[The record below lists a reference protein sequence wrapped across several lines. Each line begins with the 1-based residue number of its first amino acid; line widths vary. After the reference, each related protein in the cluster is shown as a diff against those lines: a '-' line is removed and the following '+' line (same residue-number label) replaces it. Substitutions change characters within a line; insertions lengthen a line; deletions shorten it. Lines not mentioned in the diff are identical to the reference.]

1 MSLISERT
9 NDMLSTSEAVNSLD
23 EEKTHRI
30 IELYLRARFKEAF
43 DPAWLE
49 TMANY
54 EPLARALNFFDKLGN
69 DNLKLAAI
77 GSSNTTTRE
86 DHKEQFAMLQT
97 ILDDVVPFTSEIP
110 PVARGFN
117 EKRAI
122 LWSLE
127 LNQHLES
134 RSLRDLHAQSSNLG
148 IVEKLL
154 NGDLGQEEWLGEVDL
169 ERMLIKLGV
178 KDRTHITRL
187 NAEDIGMILHFE
199 RAKHSSS
206 TTPYSIPLLINCGS
220 GSLRSQGSHWTYA
233 MVLVDPATNSV
244 TINYQDSMPL
254 RGSERDILTAA
265 INYSDGPYQAFPN
278 YTTPTVNT
286 ASNGLQRDGWSCGYR
301 ALRGLI
307 TSPGFPVTSGG
318 VNQGATWLQLTGA
331 ANTSA
336 ALRDVVYDELLD
348 GVVIDHQYAED
359 MELPSSMVTSTS
371 EKSLKLDSKF
381 TQHYRELLGG
391 SHGTTRL
398 GASENFAEEYRT
410 ISVLLKTIRV
420 STSRTAALKNLRNE
434 LDQVMTDKE
443 LSSDEKIFGILHVMG
458 TEYSKIINTFG
469 GANSEL
475 GDYIK
480 MFCGKHMGVELG
492 KDPLYRFKTGGL
504 MSRML
509 DSQAGIKLEKSETES
524 LLPPIKKKTMGT
536 GVSHSAPTVRTT
548 ERVEP
553 KVTPSEGSIDKKR
566 ARVNQPELREHE
578 KDARLGTMFGLT
590 QFCYGQKPSGV
601 EPGFRAIDLNESF
614 FKELS
619 KILAKVPSDDDPHK
633 LAQLGAALDRVDDL
647 KRKQETFALFINAHT
662 PKPYGESTVLN
673 PGIQWLCKE
682 IKDAVANN
690 HNLQAWMYKLDYAEG
705 QKERIKANKEAIR
718 EFVGT
723 RLAGIFSEQNQ
734 RQELAWVNNKDS
746 GAHALLA
753 CGWKNGLRELTDF
766 LCNGKEP
773 DYRGVLVEDK
783 NAPLKQS
790 MIIPGLAKNLIF
802 GVAIG
807 DRDGI
812 GKNAQNK
819 GFSDG
824 AFYGFDYGKPYEG
837 DGVCDSLKDDF
848 SFDDFYAKAP
858 EFLRRET
865 KVGLA
870 RHLMYRNYSV
880 FYDTPLSERMVGLHL
895 LRKMITGENPDEEV
909 IKSYPG
915 LRQELHR
922 IQENTPTP
930 KALLRQLD
938 LIRHNCSN
946 PKTMALLEAHVMDI
960 GSGKLSNFDLYFY
973 KIKTDIM
980 EMAVKNGMPN
990 EELADY
996 LKFIDKMAAQAHTN
1010 NTRILETFAQRI
1022 PLTRQELDLLEHL
1035 EKVCSQTSIMSPD
1048 GGVFLNRL
1056 RFEPQNKRIPFQLK
1070 HEDNGTYTLST
1081 TNKFIAKLI
1090 EQEFGLVSPSVSKG
1104 GVSYTLTQDQ
1114 LSKLMVVAEQR
1125 YNEKVQEQLF
1135 QPTYKATVLKRV
1147 SAMINSD
1154 NSPETPRAGMGVK
1167 WEKDGRLSIR
1177 LEAKTEEQA
1186 VHMYKIFGL
1195 RVTLNTPEII
1205 NIRPETLS
1213 KFQGKVDTI
1222 YVRDDY
1228 ASRIGV
1234 KPREDVGIELS
1245 SIVKTPSESSSGSEK
1260 WKALHRKEHQL
1271 TPTEQLMKRFETLV
1285 TKTEAL
1291 EQIKDVLTE
1300 ARPDVVEQLL
1310 QCNDKTLSNEDNIKA
1325 IIQDRLGDIK
1335 EIPDE
1340 LVITPTT
1347 PSSDVR
1353 PGFQ

>member
-1 MSLISERT
+1 
-9 NDMLSTSEAVNSLD
+9 MLSTSEAVSTLD
-23 EEKTHRI
+23 EEKTRRI
-30 IELYLRARFKEAF
+30 IELYLRARFKERF
-43 DPAWLE
+43 DPAWLD
-49 TMANY
+49 TMGNY
-54 EPLARALNFFDKLGN
+54 ASLAQALNFFDQLGN
-69 DNLKLAAI
+69 DNLKLAAM
-77 GSSNTTTRE
+77 GSSNETTRE
-86 DHKEQFAMLQT
+86 DHKEQFLMLQRM
-97 ILDDVVPFTSEIP
+97 LHDVAPLTDGIP
-110 PVARGFN
+110 PVASAFN
-117 EKRAI
+117 EKKAV
-122 LWSLE
+122 LWSLH

-187 NAEDIGMILHFE
+187 NAEDIGMVLHFE
-199 RAKHSSS
+199 RIKHGAD
-206 TTPYSIPLLINCGS
+206 TTPYTIPLLINCGS
-220 GSLRSQGSHWTYA
+220 SSLLSQGSHWTYA
-233 MVLVDPATNSV
+233 MVSVNPTTNSV

-254 RGSERDILTAA
+254 RGSERDVLIAA
-265 INYSDGPYQAFPN
+265 INYSDGAYSAFPT
-278 YTTPTVNT
+278 YATQTVNT
-286 ASNGLQRDGWSCGYR
+286 ASTGLQRDGWSCGYR
-301 ALRGLI
+301 ALKGLI
-307 TSPGFPVTSGG
+307 TAPGFPTTPGNVD
-318 VNQGATWLQLTGA
+318 QGATWLRLSNA
-331 ANTSA
+331 ANTSN
-336 ALRDVVYDELLD
+336 ALRDGVYDELLD

-359 MELPSSMVTSTS
+359 MGLDPSMVTSTS
-371 EKSLKLDSKF
+371 DTSFKLDSKF

-391 SHGTTRL
+391 GHGATRL
-398 GASENFAEEYRT
+398 GASENFAEDYRK
-410 ISVLLKTIRV
+410 ISILLKTIRV
-420 STSRTAALKNLRNE
+420 STNRTTALEELKRGVNE
-434 LDQVMTDKE
+434 VITNKE
-443 LSSDEKIFGILHVMG
+443 LSSDEKLFAILNVMG
-458 TEYSKIINTFG
+458 TEYSKIITSFG

-475 GDYIK
+475 GTYIK
-480 MFCGKHMGVELG
+480 VFCDKQMGVELG
-492 KDPLYRFKTGGL
+492 KDPLYRFKKDGL

-509 DSQAGIKLEKSETES
+509 DNQAGITLERRETES
-524 LLPPIKKKTMGT
+524 LLPPVKKKTTGT

-548 ERVEP
+548 ETVEP
-553 KVTPSEGSIDKKR
+553 KVTPSEGSIAKKG
-566 ARVNQPELREHE
+566 ARLNQPELREHE

-590 QFCYGQKPSGV
+590 QFCYGHKPSGV
-601 EPGFRAIDLNESF
+601 EPGFRAIDLNEVF

-619 KILAKVPSDDDPHK
+619 KILAKVPSDDPHN
-633 LAQLGAALDRVDDL
+633 LAQLGAALGRVDDL
-647 KRKQETFALFINAHT
+647 KRKQEIFAVFINAHT

-682 IKDAVANN
+682 IKDAVASN

-705 QKERIKANKEAIR
+705 QKERVKANKEAIR

-734 RQELAWVNNKDS
+734 KQELAWVNNKDD

-766 LCNGKEP
+766 LCYGKEP
-773 DYRGVLVEDK
+773 DYRGVLVENKD
-783 NAPLKQS
+783 APLKHS
-790 MIIPGLAKNLIF
+790 MLIPGLAKNLIF

-819 GFSDG
+819 GFADG

-865 KVGLA
+865 KVGVA

-880 FYDTPLSERMVGLHL
+880 FYDTPLSERMIGLHL

-930 KALLRQLD
+930 KSLLRQLD

-946 PKTMALLEAHVMDI
+946 SKTMALLEAHVMDV

-973 KIKTDIM
+973 KIKADIM
-980 EMAVKNGMPN
+980 EMAVKSEMPY
-990 EELADY
+990 EELSGY
-996 LKFIDKMAAQAHTN
+996 IKFIDKMAAQAHTN
-1010 NTRILETFAQRI
+1010 NARILQTFAQRV
-1022 PLTRQELDLLEHL
+1022 PLTRQELDLLDNL
-1035 EKVCSQTSIMSPD
+1035 EKVCSPTSIMSPD
-1048 GGVFLNRL
+1048 GEVFLNRL
-1056 RFEPQNKRIPFQLK
+1056 RFEPQNKRVPFQLK

-1081 TNKFIAKLI
+1081 TNKAMAKTI
-1090 EQEFGLVSPSVSKG
+1090 EKEFGLVTPNVSKG
-1104 GVSYTLTQDQ
+1104 GMSYTLTPDQ
-1114 LSKLMVVAEQR
+1114 LSKLMVIADR
-1125 YNEKVQEQLF
+1125 KYNEKVQEQLV
-1135 QPTYKATVLKRV
+1135 QPTYRATVLKRA

-1154 NSPETPRAGMGVK
+1154 NTPETPKAGFGIK

-1177 LEAKTEEQA
+1177 VEARTAEQA
-1186 VHMYKIFGL
+1186 EHIHKIFGL
-1195 RVTLNTPEII
+1195 HVTLNKAEIL
-1205 NIRPETLS
+1205 NIRHGTLQVF
-1213 KFQGKVDTI
+1213 KERVDAI
-1222 YVRDDY
+1222 YARDDY
-1228 ASRIGV
+1228 ASRINSRSSV
-1234 KPREDVGIELS
+1234 EDVGIELS
-1245 SIVKTPSESSSGSEK
+1245 SIVKTGSEPLSSASGK
-1260 WKALHRKEHQL
+1260 WKAFHKKEHEL
-1271 TPTEQLMKRFETLV
+1271 TPTEQLVKRFEKLV
-1285 TKTEAL
+1285 DKTEVVA
-1291 EQIKDVLTE
+1291 QIKDILIE
-1300 ARPDVVEQLL
+1300 ARPDVVARLL
-1310 QCNDKTLSNEDNIKA
+1310 QCNDKTLGNEDNIKA
-1325 IIQDRLGDIK
+1325 IIQERLGDIK

-1347 PSSDVR
+1347 PSDDVR